1 MIDYLKGVVAEATP
15 TYAVIECCGVGYEVN
30 ITLMDYPLISGNQE
44 CKLYVHESRGRTRP
58 VRIPKK
64 KNKRIVQT
72 PHRSERSGSQH
83 RKTYSFI
90 PYR

>member
-44 CKLYVHESRGRTRP
+44 CKL
-58 VRIPKK
+58 
-64 KNKRIVQT
+64 
-72 PHRSERSGSQH
+72 
-83 RKTYSFI
+83 
-90 PYR
+90 

>member
-44 CKLYVHESRGRTRP
+44 CKLYVHESIP
-58 VRIPKK
+58 VSYTHLTLPT
-64 KNKRIVQT
+64 NSLV
-72 PHRSERSGSQH
+72 
-83 RKTYSFI
+83 
-90 PYR
+90 